1 MAEEQASEKIDLS
14 EVMLA
19 MDVVDTLRHQRS
31 IVERELQSEDR
42 EADLIEKLRKIYADQ
57 GLEVSD
63 EVIAEGVKAMREE
76 RFAYRPPPGGL
87 KTTLARMYVNR
98 GRWAKR
104 AMWLLI
110 VAAAVWAGYRYLYVM
125 PAERGRSRL
134 AREINAQVSDQK
146 ERIATLQI
154 RISAA
159 TGDLDKVLQS
169 VPAAVLPSARRLSD
183 GARQSLSLSARQ
195 LGAADK
201 LGPVAGIDPN
211 NLETYATKIQQ
222 RLTEQKGII
231 DRAQNDLE
239 NAEAAIGSIRSLGT
253 DFNDLDSL
261 RAEALKVAREKGVA
275 EKIEA
280 LYNNALSAV
289 KSGDLETAKDRPKC
303 TAVHARHAG
312 AGVHPANRLASG
324 NAQRRLAVSGRQPYG
339 AQLLPDRGGRFTERS
354 ASQASH
360 HFRGRRQG
368 ARAQRVGSAGRAA
381 GVRTGQA
388 GQAAR
393 RDCEPQN
400 RRHQEKGIPHTG
412 IHGRHHGWYDYRMVG
427 RTRP

>member
-1 MAEEQASEKIDLS
+1 MAERQASEKMDLS

-31 IVERELQSEDR
+31 IVERELQSEER
-42 EADLIEKLRKIYADQ
+42 EAELIGKLRKIYADQ

-87 KTTLARMYVNR
+87 KTSLARLYVNR
-98 GRWAKR
+98 GRWAKW

-110 VAAAVWAGYRYLYVM
+110 AVAAVWAGYRYLYDM

-134 AREINAQVSDQK
+134 AREINAQVSDQM

-154 RISAA
+154 RVSAA
-159 TGDLDKVLQS
+159 TDDLEKVLQS
-169 VPAAVLPSARRLSD
+169 VPAAVSASTRRLSD
-183 GARQSLSLSARQ
+183 GARQLLSSSARQ
-195 LGAADK
+195 LGAAGK

-253 DFNDLDSL
+253 DFNDLESL
-261 RAEALKVAREKGVA
+261 RAEALKAVREKGVA
-275 EKIEA
+275 GKIEA

-289 KSGDLETAKDRPKC
+289 KSGDLEAAKTARNALQYTRDMLGQEYTLQIISRPGTPSGVWRYPDDSR
-303 TAVHARHAG
+303 TARNYYLIVE
-312 AGVHPANRLASG
+312 
-324 NAQRRLAVSGRQPYG
+324 AVSPSGQR
-339 AQLLPDRGGRFTERS
+339 LKLPITSEEDGKVRV
-354 ASQASH
+354 ASEW
-360 HFRGRRQG
+360 GL
-368 ARAQRVGSAGRAA
+368 RV
-381 GVRTGQA
+381 
-388 GQAAR
+388 
-393 RDCEPQN
+393 EPQVYEQVRQDKQQDGIVN
-400 RRHQEKGIPHTG
+400 RKIVGTKKRGYLTPEYTVATTG
-412 IHGRHHGWYDYRMVG
+412 GTITEW
-427 RTRP
+427 